1 MASVQSIFGSLNDLF
16 FLALLVAIPL
26 AFYLSIRRNRP
37 VSPLVSSGDK
47 PFRAIAPSDAVPED
61 LPVEREDP
69 DLVERIAVSRYI
81 ADLMLADE
89 WTEVGTQ
96 IAAWEDRLA
105 SAPGGARFHDV
116 AADVAL
122 SGLQSLIDQAPHQS
136 LDDLDEAEI
145 EVGHFIDTYRRNPD
159 SHVLA
164 ALAARAH
171 LALGDACRADHWPP
185 TLRKEA
191 WRRMARHFLEA
202 GEILKNYD
210 PLAYMSPLLAEAHY
224 LHALDSPGGAAH
236 LPHLFETWID
246 LDPSN
251 PSIYERHA
259 ERLSD
264 PDTVPDEVILT
275 EAEKAL
281 ERTEET
287 LGAGGYALFF
297 LPLLERREG
306 ARELLDADLFA
317 SAMLDLA
324 SMEAS
329 QAEVNQT
336 ANALAAEMRIAEGD
350 TTAMN
355 DTLYLLI
362 RWHMNVIYPRLWSL
376 PEDTIQSLVRDAAQA
391 VPDGQF
397 LPANDLDDPQLSKA
411 A

>member
-1 MASVQSIFGSLNDLF
+1 MASVQSLFPSVNDLF
-16 FLALLVAIPL
+16 LLVFLIAIPL
-26 AFYLSIRRNRP
+26 AFYLSVRRTRP
-37 VSPLVSSGDK
+37 VSTLVSSGDK
-47 PFRAIAPSDAVPED
+47 PFRAIAPSEVVPEE

-96 IAAWEDRLA
+96 MAEWEDRLA

-122 SGLQSLIDQAPHQS
+122 SGLQSLIDKAPHDR

-145 EVGHFIDTYRRNPD
+145 EVGHFVDTYQRNTD
-159 SHVLA
+159 NHVLA

-171 LALGDACRADHWPP
+171 LALGDACRADHWPEK
-185 TLRKEA
+185 LQKEA
-191 WRRMARHFLEA
+191 WRRMAHHFLEA

-210 PLAYMSPLLAEAHY
+210 ALAYMSPLLAEAHY
-224 LHALDSPGGAAH
+224 LHALGSPGGEAQ
-236 LPHLFETWID
+236 LPHHFETWID

-251 PSIYERHA
+251 PSIYEHHA
-259 ERLSD
+259 DRLSD
-264 PDTVPDEVILT
+264 PEAISDDVILA

-281 ERTEET
+281 DRTETT
-287 LGAGGYALFF
+287 LGTGGYALFF
-297 LPLLERREG
+297 LPLLERRDG
-306 ARELLDADLFA
+306 ARDLLDADLFA

-336 ANALAAEMRIAEGD
+336 ANALAAELQVSED
-350 TTAMN
+350 VNSAMN
-355 DTLYLLI
+355 DTLFLLI
-362 RWHMNVIYPRLWSL
+362 RWHMNVIYPRLWTL

-391 VPDGQF
+391 MPDGQF
-397 LPANDLDDPQLSKA
+397 LPANDDDPLFSEA